1 LWHGAGWNFVL
12 WGMIQGV
19 AIVFAL
25 GWRKYLGSPPR
36 LVGWM
41 ATIIPFLLTG
51 VIFRSATFDT
61 AWRIFAAFA
70 TLPGADQIARS
81 GPLAMAA
88 LCAIAL
94 PSSRQLADRL
104 NERPRALVAA
114 ILGLAGAAILV
125 QLGDEQSY
133 EFIYFQF

>member
-12 WGMIQGV
+12 WGMIHGV

-25 GWRKYLGSPPR
+25 GWRKYVGSPPR
-36 LVGWM
+36 LVGWL
-41 ATIIPFLLTG
+41 ATIVPFLLTG
-51 VIFRSATFDT
+51 VIFRAATFDA
-61 AWRIFAAFA
+61 AWRILAGLAIM
-70 TLPGADQIARS
+70 PSADQIAQS
-81 GPLAMAA
+81 GPLAVAA

-114 ILGLAGAAILV
+114 ILALAGAAILV

>member
-1 LWHGAGWNFVL
+1 
-12 WGMIQGV
+12 
-19 AIVFAL
+19 
-25 GWRKYLGSPPR
+25 
-36 LVGWM
+36 
-41 ATIIPFLLTG
+41 
-51 VIFRSATFDT
+51 
-61 AWRIFAAFA
+61 
-70 TLPGADQIARS
+70 
-81 GPLAMAA
+81 

-104 NERPRALVAA
+104 NERPSALVAA